1 MDFQQVFCSSTAVQF
16 VNVLRDDG
24 NFSALFA
31 KTFLTLCYGLVG
43 RVGVLGKH
51 NFPTVVVE
59 LPNTGGIVGEGR
71 RSGQFL
77 KFGQKKQQRS
87 FLNGLRLRPNT
98 IKRLS

>member
-1 MDFQQVFCSSTAVQF
+1 MDFQQVFCSCTAMQF
-16 VNVLRDDG
+16 VDVLRDDG

-51 NFPTVVVE
+51 NLPTVVVE
-59 LPNTGGIVGEGR
+59 LPNTRGIVGEGC

-77 KFGQKKQQRS
+77 KFGQKNNS
-87 FLNGLRLRPNT
+87 AVF
-98 IKRLS
+98 